1 MKNQQEDD
9 FVGNCADCVHEFNWK
24 NSKGTWKDPR
34 GALSFLG
41 LFLEFCKAH
50 GQSPEVANE
59 FIAGVMAQC
68 EQRGIDLPQG
78 MTILNEEEWD
88 DRDSEKMYLSP
99 KVQKRLIELGLSVE
113 DVICKVL
120 VQPAQ

>member
-1 MKNQQEDD
+1 MTYEQKDA
-9 FVGNCADCVHEFNWK
+9 FVGDCADCVHEFNRK
-24 NSKGTWKDPR
+24 NSEGPWKDPR
-34 GALSFLG
+34 RALTFLG
-41 LFLEFCKAH
+41 LFLEFCRAH

-68 EQRGIDLPQG
+68 EQREVDLPQG

-88 DRDSEKMYLSP
+88 DPDSEKMYLSP
-99 KVQKRLIELGLSVE
+99 KVQKRLAELVLSAE
-113 DVICKVL
+113 DVVCKVL